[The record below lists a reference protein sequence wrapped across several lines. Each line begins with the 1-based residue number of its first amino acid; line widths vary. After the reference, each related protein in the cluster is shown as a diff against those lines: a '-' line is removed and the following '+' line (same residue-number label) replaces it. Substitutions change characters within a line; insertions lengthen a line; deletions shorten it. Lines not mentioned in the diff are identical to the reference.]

1 MSKKFILFIV
11 EGYNDKTELEAILH
25 TPRFTPYLEHYEPYI
40 LPKGGDITAET
51 GAAAKN
57 IQKKLNEILLYFR
70 NNGVPFRNIKVQDI
84 QEVVQ
89 IVDLDGAF
97 IPRENIVRG
106 PYSYFYYEDEA
117 IKTSN
122 VDGAI
127 GRNKRKAEIL
137 RKLTEVQ
144 QVGNVPY
151 SVYFASCNMDHLLFN
166 RRNPPPA
173 AKKSR
178 AFEFKIACDKNPEC
192 LLESIFKRG
201 IMAEGSYAQSW
212 VDIQAGTESLKR
224 RTNINLF
231 FGDSAK
237 HPKSGGS
244 Q

>member
-11 EGYNDKTELEAILH
+11 EGNNDKMELEAILH
-25 TPRFTPYLEHYEPYI
+25 TPRFAPYLEHYEPYI

-57 IQKKLNEILLYFR
+57 IQKKLNEILMYFR

-117 IKTSN
+117 IRTSN

-178 AFEFKIACDKNPEC
+178 ALEFKVACDKNPEC
-192 LLESIFKRG
+192 LLESIFKQG
-201 IMAEGSYAQSW
+201 IMAEGTYAQSW
-212 VDIQAGTESLKR
+212 ERIQDGTESLKR

-237 HPKSGGS
+237 HPKSSGS

>member
-25 TPRFTPYLEHYEPYI
+25 TPRFAPYLEHYEPYI

-84 QEVVQ
+84 HEVVQ

-201 IMAEGSYAQSW
+201 NNGRGKLCS
-212 VDIQAGTESLKR
+212 VLG
-224 RTNINLF
+224 
-231 FGDSAK
+231 
-237 HPKSGGS
+237 
-244 Q
+244 

>member
-11 EGYNDKTELEAILH
+11 EGINDKTELEAILH
-25 TPRFTPYLEHYEPYI
+25 TPRFAPYLEHYEPYI

-57 IQKKLNEILLYFR
+57 IQKKLNEILMYFR
-70 NNGVPFRNIKVQDI
+70 TNGVPFRNIKVQDI

-117 IKTSN
+117 IRTSN
-122 VDGAI
+122 VDGAV
-127 GRNKRKAEIL
+127 GRNRRKAEIL

-166 RRNPPPA
+166 RRNLPPSG
-173 AKKSR
+173 KRSR
-178 AFEFKIACDKNPEC
+178 SFEFKIACDKNPEC
-192 LLESIFKRG
+192 LIESIFKRG
-201 IMAEGSYAQSW
+201 VMAEGTYTQSW
-212 VDIQAGTESLKR
+212 VNIQDGTESLKR

-237 HPKSGGS
+237 HPKVGGT